1 MDFFSPSREFSKK
14 IGKIYSMR
22 ILVEEVKKGISGI
35 GLASASHK
43 KLTQEF
49 VNKLFF
55 TSEKEKGSGFRLDCN
70 KPFLE
75 KIKQR
80 LR

>member
-1 MDFFSPSREFSKK
+1 
-14 IGKIYSMR
+14 MR
-22 ILVEEVKKGISGI
+22 ILVVEGKKGIFGI

-49 VNKLFF
+49 VNELSF
-55 TSEKEKGSGFRLDCN
+55 TSEKEKESGFRLDCN
-70 KPFLE
+70 KPLLE
-75 KIKQR
+75 KIKHR